1 MDLVSEDVLDP
12 LEFPGSVIATSLSEF
27 SQNIDVLL
35 RPVNNVS
42 GHEAL
47 PVVVSREI
55 PAVSVPE
62 RITELSVANNNF
74 LNGLL
79 CAGGSTHSAKC
90 CVIQELVVAICVGA
104 EFLDSSG

>member
-27 SQNIDVLL
+27 SQDINVLL

-74 LNGLL
+74 LNDSWAGESSCHIFDDVLDGLFRSD
-79 CAGGSTHSAKC
+79 GGR
-90 CVIQELVVAICVGA
+90 
-104 EFLDSSG
+104 